1 MLHLVNIKHPT
12 CVHKVF
18 LLDSLTPL
26 LIYILV
32 FPLTARLHVMIC
44 TTVSLI
50 STKKLRGFH
59 FCFMVSITCRNNVEY
74 SKEDFSELFANILH

>member
-26 LIYILV
+26 LIYILA
-32 FPLTARLHVMIC
+32 FTKTASLNVMIC
-44 TTVSLI
+44 KTVSSVTTVKPFYI
-50 STKKLRGFH
+50 DY
-59 FCFMVSITCRNNVEY
+59 VV
-74 SKEDFSELFANILH
+74 